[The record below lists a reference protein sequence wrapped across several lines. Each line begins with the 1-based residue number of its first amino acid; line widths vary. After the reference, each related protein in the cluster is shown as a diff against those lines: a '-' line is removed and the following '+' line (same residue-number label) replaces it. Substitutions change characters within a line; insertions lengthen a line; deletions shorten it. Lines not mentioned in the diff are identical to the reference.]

1 MCSTVLPLG
10 AIELMLMM
18 MGIEMMMMM
27 DDEYGG
33 FLVACTRLYKLLGP
47 SIGPS
52 VADFSEHATYG
63 DRPC

>member
-10 AIELMLMM
+10 AIEMMLMM

-33 FLVACTRLYKLLGP
+33 FLIC
-47 SIGPS
+47 
-52 VADFSEHATYG
+52 DFVSYYEF
-63 DRPC
+63 C